1 MSQFYSLNVSAIDLN
16 TADAVVLTLDVP
28 VDLSSTFEYLA
39 GQYISLELTIDGV
52 PVRRSYSICSS
63 PSSNLLKV
71 GVKEVRSGVFSTYA
85 NQKLKVGDQILVSA
99 PEGRF
104 VYPNKTEQSS
114 VMAIAAGSGITPIM
128 SILKSVLQEREG
140 GPFTLVYGNK
150 TPEKTMF
157 YKELRALEQAHPER
171 LTIHW
176 VFSQSNEAE
185 AHFGRIDQ
193 SILNYALNKSSAIPS
208 LFYLCGPE
216 VLIRESEKLLKEKG
230 VEEATILYELFTSSP
245 EKNTIKN
252 RAEKGFLYLTC
263 DEVTHALDLVPGKTI
278 LDIAL
283 QAKLDVPYSCQGG
296 VCSSCIGKITEG
308 KAEMETN
315 QILTEDEIQQGLVL
329 TCQAVAQSESI
340 RIDYD
345 NV

>member
-1 MSQFYSLNVSAIDLN
+1 MSQFYSFNISAIDRN

-39 GQYISLELTIDGV
+39 GQYISLELSIDGV

-63 PSSNLLKV
+63 PSSNLLQV
-71 GVKEVRSGVFSTYA
+71 GIKELPSGVFSTYA
-85 NQKLKVGDQILVSA
+85 NQKLQIGDQILVSA

-104 VYPNKTEQSS
+104 VYTNKTTPSS
-114 VMAIAAGSGITPIM
+114 IMAIAAGSGITPIM
-128 SILKSVLQEREG
+128 SILKSFLQEKEEG
-140 GPFTLVYGNK
+140 LFTLIYGNK

-176 VFSQSNEAE
+176 VFSQSNETE

-193 SILNYALNKSSAIPS
+193 SILNYALNKNGAIPNR
-208 LFYLCGPE
+208 FYLCGPE
-216 VLIRESEKLLKEKG
+216 ILIRESEKLLKDKG
-230 VEEATILYELFTSSP
+230 VDEATILYELFTSSS
-245 EKNTIKN
+245 EKNTIEN
-252 RAEKGFLYLTC
+252 SAQKGFLYLTC
-263 DEVTHALDLVPGKTI
+263 DEVTHALELVPDKTI

-315 QILTEDEIQQGLVL
+315 QILSEDEIQQGLVL
-329 TCQAVAQSESI
+329 TCQAIAQSESV

-345 NV
+345 DV